1 MKATNQPVFTF
12 LRNYFYYSLLCFR
25 VGDTVYLSDRSAGLG
40 MVMGAVVS
48 RGGYMVSPALSTPS
62 ASVRG
67 GVCKYVT
74 EVREGVCKH
83 VTEVRQGVCNITLV
97 SAGPDSLLNPGSAQ
111 QFSCHSFSTKHIC

>member
-1 MKATNQPVFTF
+1 MFEGERLDTNQPVFTF

-48 RGGYMVSPALSTPS
+48 RGGYMVSPASRPTPS
-62 ASVRG
+62 TS
-67 GVCKYVT
+67 
-74 EVREGVCKH
+74 VREGVCKH
-83 VTEVRQGVCNITLV
+83 VTKVREGVCNITLV

-111 QFSCHSFSTKHIC
+111 QFSCHSFLTKPIC